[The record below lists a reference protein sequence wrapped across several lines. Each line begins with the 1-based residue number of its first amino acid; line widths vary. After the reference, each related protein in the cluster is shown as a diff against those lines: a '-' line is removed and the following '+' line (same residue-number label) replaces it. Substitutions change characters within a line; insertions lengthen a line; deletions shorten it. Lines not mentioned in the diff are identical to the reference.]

1 MFSFP
6 AVDNLAWALVP
17 VFIAALVRGY
27 TGFGFAAVAIT
38 GLNLI
43 WPPQQSV
50 PVILILD
57 VIGTLGLLRGA
68 WPDADRGVMLRLGS
82 GALVGIPLGLT
93 LLIQLPE
100 LALKLGISAAVLVMT
115 LMLLRKTAK
124 RRSERTLV
132 TRFIGLISGSFTA
145 AASVGGLP
153 IVSYLLSMPLNAR
166 AQRATMVIF
175 LAGIDL
181 LALLLL
187 WISGVIDAG
196 IWTPIPALLLP
207 TWLGVQLG
215 QMAFQRRRPSS
226 FHPVA
231 VPVLVML
238 SLSGLGTGLYQ
249 LGSDRPGCDRSDAE
263 TPAGRVYNST
273 VIFIDPLRARYCLQV
288 IEEQGEDLRLGRG
301 LQLGVDILAMYLH
314 RANADIK
321 PVGNRL
327 G

>member
-1 MFSFP
+1 MSPFL
-6 AVDNLAWALVP
+6 AIDNLAWALLP
-17 VFIAALVRGY
+17 VFVAALVRGY
-27 TGFGFAAVAIT
+27 TGFGYAAIAIT

-68 WPDADRGVMLRLGS
+68 WPDADRGVMLRMGS
-82 GALVGIPLGLT
+82 GALLGIPLGLT

-100 LALKLGISAAVLVMT
+100 LALKIGISVAVLLMT
-115 LMLLRKTAK
+115 LMLLRKTEKTAV
-124 RRSERTLV
+124 ERGLV
-132 TRFIGLISGSFTA
+132 TRFMGLVSGGFTA

-153 IVSYLLSMPLNAR
+153 IVSYLLSMPLSAR

-175 LAGIDL
+175 LSAIDL

-196 IWTPIPALLLP
+196 IWLPLLALLLP
-207 TWLGVQLG
+207 TWIGVQLG
-215 QMAFQRRRPSS
+215 QMAFQRRQPSS

-231 VPVLVML
+231 VPVLVLL

-249 LGSDRPGCDRSDAE
+249 L
-263 TPAGRVYNST
+263 Y
-273 VIFIDPLRARYCLQV
+273 
-288 IEEQGEDLRLGRG
+288 
-301 LQLGVDILAMYLH
+301 
-314 RANADIK
+314 
-321 PVGNRL
+321 
-327 G
+327 